1 MGRLCALAIVL
12 GAVLVQCFPRLP
24 TLGSSYAASLG
35 LAGLLAILRRQ
46 PRSWLWRVT
55 LVLTA
60 LLVSITWATW
70 RAEQRLSAVLSAEH
84 ENVVTRLTFRVTSLP
99 NDTSESLRFEAQ
111 VLEPFKAGVP
121 TFLQVSWLKTS
132 NMPKVLPGQVFR
144 AALVLRR
151 PHTNLNPHG
160 FDYEGHLFAKNI
172 RALGRVRGTPFLVT
186 DNPAAS
192 FSVAVARARHHLREG
207 MRRVTANM
215 PYGAVLIALAIGDQ
229 DSVKQEHWQIFNL
242 TGITHL
248 VSISGSHVT
257 MLAAVGGWLT
267 LLTMKRAR
275 WRGRLLCERMPA
287 KVVATLVAMVVA
299 WLYCLL
305 AGWGVPAQRT
315 FFMLACVAVSV
326 LVRHTLSASRVLA
339 GAAAVV
345 VLADPWAP
353 LATGFWLSFLAVG
366 ILFAAGTAGN
376 KLGQVHSRW
385 QRLKQVCTEASRLQW
400 LITIAMLPVLAF
412 LFQQVSL
419 VSPFANALAIPVLT
433 FVVTP
438 LALALA
444 LFGVVPGLG
453 WLATASGVLAHL
465 ALEYTLIPVTWLAN
479 LSWASFE
486 VAAAPFWTLVLAGV
500 GLCWALQ
507 PPGWPLRR
515 AGWCLLLPVLSFE
528 PQRPALGHWRLLAF
542 DVGQGSAVLLQTQTH
557 DILFDT
563 GPRQGASDA
572 GTRTLVPGLR
582 ALGIRKLDRVVV
594 SHGDSDHVGG
604 LLAVLKALPVGTLY
618 SSFSFQEWLRR
629 TSPASASVTFKSG
642 PAQTLL
648 CERGHDWEWD
658 GVVFQFLHPEAI
670 QLKVESLRS
679 SKTKPSKNAQS
690 CVLHVQGLLHS
701 ALLPGDIGVK
711 QEQLLLERR
720 AANTPP
726 DLAADLVVVAHHGS
740 DTSSSPRF
748 VQRLRAQHAIVQAGY
763 LNRFGHPHPL
773 IKQRWLEGGAS
784 FWQTDQHGA
793 LVANSTPAGLSVQPY
808 SQLRQRYWHQRQR

>member
-12 GAVLVQCFPRLP
+12 GAVLVQCLPRLP

-305 AGWGVPAQRT
+305 AG
-315 FFMLACVAVSV
+315 C
-326 LVRHTLSASRVLA
+326 
-339 GAAAVV
+339 
-345 VLADPWAP
+345 
-353 LATGFWLSFLAVG
+353 
-366 ILFAAGTAGN
+366 
-376 KLGQVHSRW
+376 
-385 QRLKQVCTEASRLQW
+385 
-400 LITIAMLPVLAF
+400 
-412 LFQQVSL
+412 
-419 VSPFANALAIPVLT
+419 
-433 FVVTP
+433 
-438 LALALA
+438 
-444 LFGVVPGLG
+444 
-453 WLATASGVLAHL
+453 
-465 ALEYTLIPVTWLAN
+465 
-479 LSWASFE
+479 
-486 VAAAPFWTLVLAGV
+486 
-500 GLCWALQ
+500 
-507 PPGWPLRR
+507 
-515 AGWCLLLPVLSFE
+515 
-528 PQRPALGHWRLLAF
+528 
-542 DVGQGSAVLLQTQTH
+542 
-557 DILFDT
+557 
-563 GPRQGASDA
+563 
-572 GTRTLVPGLR
+572 
-582 ALGIRKLDRVVV
+582 
-594 SHGDSDHVGG
+594 
-604 LLAVLKALPVGTLY
+604 
-618 SSFSFQEWLRR
+618 
-629 TSPASASVTFKSG
+629 
-642 PAQTLL
+642 
-648 CERGHDWEWD
+648 
-658 GVVFQFLHPEAI
+658 
-670 QLKVESLRS
+670 
-679 SKTKPSKNAQS
+679 
-690 CVLHVQGLLHS
+690 
-701 ALLPGDIGVK
+701 
-711 QEQLLLERR
+711 
-720 AANTPP
+720 
-726 DLAADLVVVAHHGS
+726 
-740 DTSSSPRF
+740 
-748 VQRLRAQHAIVQAGY
+748 
-763 LNRFGHPHPL
+763 
-773 IKQRWLEGGAS
+773 
-784 FWQTDQHGA
+784 
-793 LVANSTPAGLSVQPY
+793 
-808 SQLRQRYWHQRQR
+808 